1 MNRENLKIAARAL
14 FAVWL
19 SVLFVSCTEKPAEA
33 TALYWVEREPGGE
46 PYRTRLVVT
55 AKFLRLDEDN
65 EGNDFLLF
73 DRVQQT
79 IYSVSREGKSV
90 LIIKSEA
97 GPVKAPA
104 DLAHKVETDTTAFP
118 AVAGK
123 KITHYRLLTN
133 GQRCYDLHAAEGLL
147 PEVVTALREYY
158 LTLAGQQALTLTVMP
173 KAMQTPCDLANNV
186 YLPAR
191 HLEYGLPVRLTD
203 MNGKTSE
210 LMDFRTDFKAGERL
224 FTLPVDYRWLSI
236 NELRG
241 ESEKK

>member
-1 MNRENLKIAARAL
+1 MNRENLQIAGRAL
-14 FAVWL
+14 SAVWL
-19 SVLFVSCTEKPAEA
+19 GVMLASCSEKPVEA
-33 TALYWVEREPGGE
+33 TVLYQVEQEPGGE

-73 DRVQQT
+73 DRAQKT
-79 IYSVSREGKSV
+79 IYSVSREGKRV
-90 LIIKSEA
+90 LIIKSGAE
-97 GPVKAPA
+97 PVKAPA
-104 DLAHKVETDTTAFP
+104 NLAHKVETDAATFP

-133 GQRCYDLHAAEGLL
+133 GRQCYDLHAAEGLL
-147 PEVVTALREYY
+147 PEVVAALREYY
-158 LTLAGQQALTLTVMP
+158 LTLAEQQALTLTVMP
-173 KAMQTPCDLANNV
+173 KEMQTPCDLANNV
-186 YLPAR
+186 YLPTR
-191 HLEYGLPVRLTD
+191 HLEHGLPIRLTD

-224 FTLPVDYRWLSI
+224 FTLPVDYRWMSI

-241 ESEKK
+241 EPEKK